1 MKRRKRPIGSPFLTL
16 VLLVLTGFAL
26 NVFSLHLMGW
36 SGGFRLYLLNA
47 LPVVLVLLAL
57 WFATGQA
64 WLSCMLTGT
73 LLFLLTCANYF
84 MLEFRNTPF
93 VWADLKNIQ
102 EGFGMA
108 GQYRLQFTR
117 EMYLWAAGILTCAL
131 VLFLLGRRR
140 PGAVLR
146 LLGLTASGLALI
158 ITCYDIYPD
167 SQLYASLAGSAAG
180 NQTDAYKACGV
191 VYPFLHSASPS
202 TRSYDLAAAEETL
215 AQYTGADIPEDRRVN
230 LIGIQ
235 LEAYCDLSQ
244 YPLEGLSPEVYA
256 DFHALQA
263 ESYHGRLVTDI
274 FAGGTTETEWAV
286 LTGGNLH
293 ESFSRPTPSIAWYMR
308 KQGYTANGSHPCR
321 QWFYNRAQ
329 VNPNLGFEDY
339 LFMDNY
345 YESISQE
352 EDVAYDDVYFPDL
365 EQRLGAY
372 FAQEGHKPLFSFN
385 VTYQGHGPY
394 NDAQAYWGRDF
405 CTGPYEETTLNILN
419 NYLYLMQNTG
429 GHLRHLTEY
438 LNTLD
443 EPVVLFL
450 YGDHKPWLG
459 NSASIY
465 KGLGIN
471 LDTSTQEGF
480 LNYYSTW
487 YLLWGNQAAK
497 AQLGNPF
504 VGEGPDLSPCFLMDE
519 VFRQCGWE
527 GPAYMQAQ
535 RETAQALPVL
545 HTTGWVKE
553 NGQYT
558 QTPSPAGQAL
568 MERFQGLSAFAR
580 KETP

>member
-1 MKRRKRPIGSPFLTL
+1 MKKPRLTSPFLTL
-16 VLLVLTGFAL
+16 VLLILTGL
-26 NVFSLHLMGW
+26 GMNVCSLMLMGW

-47 LPVVLVLLAL
+47 LPVVLLLLVL

-64 WLSCMLTGT
+64 WLSCLVTGA
-73 LLFLLTCANYF
+73 LLFLLTGANYF
-84 MLEFRNTPF
+84 MMEFRSTPF
-93 VWADLKNIQ
+93 LWSDLSHIQ

-108 GQYRLQFTR
+108 GQYSLQFTR
-117 EMYLWAAGILTCAL
+117 EMYLWIAVILACAL

-140 PGAVLR
+140 PGAILR

-158 ITCYDIYPD
+158 VTFYDFYPD

-202 TRSYDLAAAEETL
+202 TRSYDLAEAEEIL
-215 AQYTGADIPEDRRVN
+215 SSYTDADIPPERKVN

-235 LEAYCDLSQ
+235 LEAYCDLSE
-244 YPLEGLSPEVYA
+244 YPVEGMSPEIYT

-263 ESYHGRLVTDI
+263 QSYHGRLVTDI

-293 ESFSRPTPSIAWYMR
+293 DDFSHPTPSAAWYLR
-308 KQGYTANGSHPCR
+308 TQGYTANGSHPCR
-321 QWFYNRAQ
+321 QWFYNRAK
-329 VNPNLGFEDY
+329 VNPNLGFEEY

-345 YESISQE
+345 YKDLSEE
-352 EDVAYDDVYFPDL
+352 EDVAYDNVYFPDL
-365 EQRLGAY
+365 EQRLSDY
-372 FAQEGHKPLFSFN
+372 FAQPDHKPLFSFN

-394 NDAQAYWGRDF
+394 DSQQAYWGRDY
-405 CTGPYEETTLNILN
+405 CTGPYQETTLNILN
-419 NYLYLMQNTG
+419 NYFYLMQDTG
-429 GHLRHLTEY
+429 AHLRHLTEY
-438 LNTLD
+438 LNTLQ

-465 KGLGIN
+465 KGLGID
-471 LDTSTQEGF
+471 LDTSGETGF

-487 YLLWGNQAAK
+487 YMIWANQSAK
-497 AQLGNPF
+497 AQLGNDF
-504 VGEGPDLSPCFLMDE
+504 QGQGPDLSPCFLMDE

-527 GPAYMQAQ
+527 GNAYMQAQ
-535 RETAQALPVL
+535 RETALLLPVL
-545 HTTGWVKE
+545 HTSGWVKE
-553 NGQYT
+553 NGAYT
-558 QTPSPAGQAL
+558 QTPSPAAQAS
-568 MERFQGLSAFAR
+568 MERFQGLSAFSR
-580 KETP
+580 KGTP